1 MKAQQIQSELYNLEN
16 CLSYHEQHFTTQ
28 TQKKITVEQ
37 WQQINLFIQDVVD
50 VMSGGINV
58 ELFKQQKK

>member
-1 MKAQQIQSELYNLEN
+1 MKAQQVQSELYNLEN
-16 CLSYHEQHFTTQ
+16 GLSYHEKYFTTQ

-37 WQQINLFIQDVVD
+37 WQQVNSFIQDVVD

>member
-1 MKAQQIQSELYNLEN
+1 MKAQQIQSELYNAEN
-16 CLSYHEQHFTTQ
+16 GLAYHEQYFTTQ

>member
-16 CLSYHEQHFTTQ
+16 GLAYYEQYFTTQ

-37 WQQINLFIQDVVD
+37 WQQVNSFIQDVVD

>member
-16 CLSYHEQHFTTQ
+16 GFAYHEQYFTTQ

-37 WQQINLFIQDVVD
+37 WQQVNSFIQDVVD
-50 VMSGGINV
+50 VMSDGINV
-58 ELFKQQKK
+58 ELFKVLKK

>member
-16 CLSYHEQHFTTQ
+16 GLAYYEQYFTTQ